1 VILLIGAGNR
11 DPRRFASPDLFD
23 PRRADA
29 GALSFGGGP
38 HFCLGAALARLE
50 AAIAFPAVLARFP
63 GIALAGEGRRVPGPA
78 FRGFE
83 SLPVTVGAG
92 KSA

>member
-1 VILLIGAGNR
+1 VVPLIGAGNR
-11 DPRRFASPDLFD
+11 DPRRFASPDRFD
-23 PRRADA
+23 PRRSDA

-50 AAIAFPAVLARFP
+50 AMIAFPALLARFP
-63 GIALAGEGRRVPGPA
+63 GIAGAGEARRVPGLA

-83 SLPVTVGAG
+83 SLPVTLA
-92 KSA
+92 SC